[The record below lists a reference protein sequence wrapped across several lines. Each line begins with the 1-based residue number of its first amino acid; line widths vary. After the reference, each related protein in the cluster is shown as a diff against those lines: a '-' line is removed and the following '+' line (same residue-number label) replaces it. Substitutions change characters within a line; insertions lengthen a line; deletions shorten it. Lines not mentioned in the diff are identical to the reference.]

1 MELVFENNNKLK
13 KNSKSNISR
22 YWEDSLFDEFY
33 YDYFDEMSSKEL
45 DKEFSK
51 DIKYLSEILKKL
63 SDSERKAFIEV
74 LSKYIEFYIDHK
86 VEKEIDNSLFKILN
100 I

>member
-1 MELVFENNNKLK
+1 
-13 KNSKSNISR
+13 
-22 YWEDSLFDEFY
+22 
-33 YDYFDEMSSKEL
+33 MSSKEL

-51 DIKYLSEILKKL
+51 DIKYLTGILNDM
-63 SDSERKAFIEV
+63 SDSERKSFIEV
-74 LSKYIEFYIDHK
+74 LSKYIEFYIDNK